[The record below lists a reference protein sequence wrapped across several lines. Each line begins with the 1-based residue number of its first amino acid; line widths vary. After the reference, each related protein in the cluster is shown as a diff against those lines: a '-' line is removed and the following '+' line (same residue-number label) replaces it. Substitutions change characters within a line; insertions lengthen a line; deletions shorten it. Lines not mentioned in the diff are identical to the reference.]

1 MSSQKKRKTKD
12 IDSNDIQIADFKDFR
27 KKRSADPKLQSQE
40 RPLKAVSDM
49 RKYSIKEELNE
60 DDQNPVTAVPR
71 PQPEARA
78 SLLNNRHHSQ
88 RHSVNKAAKTSKL
101 QVEDSD
107 YSDKD
112 QDNEY
117 DLDGEGEEAEQR
129 MKDELEREVN
139 KKIEQQLQGAALS
152 QDASKES
159 LSQEHPKD
167 EEDNTYDVGDESPER
182 SRDAMQEET
191 VRTDKVNEALQH
203 EEDQED
209 S

>member
-1 MSSQKKRKTKD
+1 MSSQKKRNTKD

-60 DDQNPVTAVPR
+60 DDQHPVTAVPG
-71 PQPEARA
+71 PQPEARS
-78 SLLNNRHHSQ
+78 SLLNNRHRSQQHS
-88 RHSVNKAAKTSKL
+88 HKASKASKL

-117 DLDGEGEEAEQR
+117 DMDGDGEEVEQR

-139 KKIEQQLQGAALS
+139 KKIEQQMQGAALS

-159 LSQEHPKD
+159 LSHEHPKD

-182 SRDAMQEET
+182 SRDALQEET
-191 VRTDKVNEALQH
+191 VRTEKINEALQH
-203 EEDQED
+203 EEDQAD